1 MENLLKSTSLIQR
14 AYWLIKLR
22 WAAIGALAAATFV
35 ASQFM
40 GFPLPVSALYTIA
53 VMLLVYNFIL
63 YDLLRY
69 WTWAGREPSER
80 RIGGILTCQ
89 ISADLLI
96 LATILHFSGGI
107 ENLFFFF
114 FAFHMMIASILR
126 SRLQSYL
133 QATCAVLLFGG
144 LVVFEAAGVLNH
156 YGLEGFA
163 RHGLY
168 QDWRFVFSTLFVF
181 TVTLYLL
188 VYMTTSIGEQLRKQ
202 QENYESANAQ
212 LEGKDRLKN
221 EYVLRLTH
229 DIKGH
234 LAAVQSCLEIVFNEM
249 VGPLNE
255 KQKDLVERAYRRA
268 SKCLAFITALLKL
281 TRMKLTGRLEMERFS
296 LRNCIFNSLA
306 AVQNKAQ
313 SKSIVV
319 NHQIDPA
326 VDEVFGEAVLIE
338 ETLTNMLFNA
348 VKYTPDGGKVRME
361 VKQDGTSIEVSIADT
376 GIGVPEVDLPHIFE
390 EFYRADNARAIERDG
405 TGLGLAFAK
414 QVVERHGGRVWVR
427 NNPDTGATFSFTLPR
442 NTPERES

>member
-1 MENLLKSTSLIQR
+1 MENLFKSTNLIQR

-22 WAAIGALAAATFV
+22 WVAIGTLAATTFV
-35 ASQFM
+35 ASRLM
-40 GFPLPVSALYTIA
+40 RVSLPVSVLYAIGGI
-53 VMLLVYNFIL
+53 LLIYNFIL

-69 WTWAGREPSER
+69 WTWASREPSQR
-80 RIGGILTCQ
+80 RIGWILTCQ
-89 ISADLLI
+89 ISADLVI
-96 LATILHFSGGI
+96 LTTILHFSGSI
-107 ENLFFFF
+107 ENPFFLF

-133 QATCAVLLFGG
+133 QATLAVVLFGST
-144 LVVFEAAGVLNH
+144 VVLEAAGVLNH

-163 RHGLY
+163 GHELY
-168 QDWRFVFSTLFVF
+168 QDWRFVFGTLFVL

-188 VYMTTSIGEQLRKQ
+188 VYLTTSIGEQLRKQ
-202 QENYESANAQ
+202 QEGYERANAE

-221 EYVLRLTH
+221 EYVLRVTH

-234 LAAVQSCLEIVFNEM
+234 LAAVQSCLEIVFSEM

-255 KQKDLVERAYRRA
+255 KQKDLVERSYRRA

-296 LRNCIFNSLA
+296 LRNCVFNSLA
-306 AVQNKAQ
+306 SVQNKAQ
-313 SKSIVV
+313 SKSIAVS
-319 NHQIDPA
+319 HQIDPD

-348 VKYTPDGGKVRME
+348 VKYTPEGGRVSME
-361 VKQDGTSIEVSIADT
+361 VKRDGAFIGVTIADT
-376 GIGVPEVDLPHIFE
+376 GIGIPDTDLPHIFE
-390 EFYRADNARAIERDG
+390 EFYRAENARAIERDG

-414 QVVERHGGRVWVR
+414 QVVERHGGRIWVQS
-427 NNPDTGATFSFTLPR
+427 NPNGGATFTFTLPR
-442 NTPERES
+442 DASPQES

>member
-22 WAAIGALAAATFV
+22 WAAIGALASATFV

-40 GFPLPVSALYTIA
+40 GFSLPVSTLYTIA
-53 VMLLVYNFIL
+53 VILLVYNFIL

-133 QATCAVLLFGG
+133 LATVAVLLFGG

-156 YGLEGFA
+156 YSLEGFA
-163 RHGLY
+163 GHGLY

-348 VKYTPDGGKVRME
+348 VKYTPDGGRVCIE